1 MPSGKKVFQAISRA
15 SLNRSGWGATQ
26 DPATDMM
33 SIDGENVAS
42 TKRLLIY
49 PPKRARNPEK
59 KILAAFFFIA
69 AFFIGLFSL
78 TRLFMI
84 HWVWLV
90 PVSVG
95 SLATLMLA
103 ILYFRFREKPV
114 QAIWLE
120 NSTLCLASLL
130 ASAEPLVL
138 RFPLSEI
145 QAESAGKGSIP
156 REIRFRKGNELLLSC
171 PIEQVRDVTLYE
183 EIWHRFSPSPEVFS
197 ARLPAGKEKRGKF
210 FWNVLPWVLIALLM
224 AGWELYENHLA
235 PRNYGPFSN
244 P

>member
-1 MPSGKKVFQAISRA
+1 MPD
-15 SLNRSGWGATQ
+15 RSGRGATR
-26 DPATDMM
+26 DHEPDMT
-33 SIDGENVAS
+33 SVDGENVGS

-49 PPKRARNPEK
+49 PPKRAGNPEK
-59 KILAAFFFIA
+59 KILAAFFGIA

-90 PVSVG
+90 PLSVG
-95 SLATLMLA
+95 SLAALMLA
-103 ILYFRFREKPV
+103 ILYFRFREKPI

-120 NSTLCLASLL
+120 NSTLCFSTLL
-130 ASAEPLVL
+130 TSAEPHVL
-138 RFPLSEI
+138 RFPLSDI
-145 QAESAGKGSIP
+145 QAESAGKGGIP

-171 PIEQVRDVTLYE
+171 SIEQVRDVTLYE

-197 ARLPAGKEKRGKF
+197 ARLPAATEKRGKF
-210 FWNVLPWVLIALLM
+210 FWTVLPWVLIALLM

>member
-1 MPSGKKVFQAISRA
+1 MPSRKKVFRAFSWASANSRG
-15 SLNRSGWGATQ
+15 RGATH
-26 DPATDMM
+26 DHEPDNM
-33 SIDGENVAS
+33 SVDGENVGS

-49 PPKRARNPEK
+49 PPKRAGHPEK
-59 KILAAFFFIA
+59 KILAGFFVIA

-95 SLATLMLA
+95 SLAALMLA

-120 NSTLCLASLL
+120 NSTLCLASLP
-130 ASAEPLVL
+130 AFGEPLVL
-138 RFPLSEI
+138 RFPLSDI
-145 QAESAGKGSIP
+145 RAESAGRGNIP
-156 REIRFRKGNELLLSC
+156 REIRFRKGDELLLSC

-183 EIWHRFSPSPEVFS
+183 EIWHRFSPPPEVFS
-197 ARLPAGKEKRGKF
+197 ARLSAGKEKRGKF
-210 FWNVLPWVLIALLM
+210 FWTVLPWVLIALLM